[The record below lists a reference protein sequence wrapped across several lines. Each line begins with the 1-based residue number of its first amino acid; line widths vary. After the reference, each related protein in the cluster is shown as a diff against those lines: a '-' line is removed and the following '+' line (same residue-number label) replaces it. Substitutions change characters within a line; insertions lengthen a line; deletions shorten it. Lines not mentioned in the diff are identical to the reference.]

1 MRRAVITGLGAVT
14 PVGNDVPTS
23 WSNLVAGT
31 SGVDFI
37 RAFDASAYP
46 VTIAAEVKD
55 FDPLAAMPQRE
66 ARKVNR
72 DVHFAVAASMEA
84 VRDADFQVTD
94 PIRTGVIIG
103 SAAGGL
109 PRIIEEQHVL
119 EERGPGR
126 VSPHWLPNM
135 LIDTSTSHVAT
146 LLGARGVNYSIVSAC
161 ASGTHAIGDA
171 AEVIKRDQADVILA
185 GGSESSMVPLILAGF
200 CAMRALVDERDDP
213 TKASRPFDVSR
224 AGFVMAEGAGV
235 MVVEELE
242 HAKARG
248 AEIYCEVIGSGASN
262 DAYHVATPHPESV
275 GVIEMMRSAI
285 SRAGLEP
292 TDIDYINAHG
302 TSTPYNDPA
311 ETKAIKAVFGDHAYK
326 LPISSIKSMIG
337 HLFGAAGAVEGIA
350 TAMTLKTGV
359 IPPTINHRN
368 PDPECDL
375 DYVPLE
381 AREADI
387 RIALSNSMGLGGH
400 NGCVIMRRYDGD

>member
-14 PVGNDVPTS
+14 PVGNDVKTT
-23 WSNLVAGT
+23 WSNLVDGT

-37 RAFDASAYP
+37 RAFDASSYP
-46 VTIAAEVKD
+46 VSIAAEVKD
-55 FDPLAAMPQRE
+55 FDPLAAMPQKE

-72 DVHFAVAASMEA
+72 DVHFGVAAAMEA
-84 VRDADFQVTD
+84 VRDAKFEVTD

-135 LIDTSTSHVAT
+135 LIDTTTSHVAT

-185 GGSESSMVPLILAGF
+185 GGSESSMVPVILAGF

-224 AGFVMAEGAGV
+224 AGFVMAEGAAV
-235 MVVEELE
+235 LLVEELE

-262 DAYHVATPHPESV
+262 DAYHVATPHPDSV

-285 SRAGLEP
+285 TRAGLDP

-311 ETKAIKAVFGDHAYK
+311 ETKAIKAVFGDHAYRM
-326 LPISSIKSMIG
+326 PVSSIKSMIG
-337 HLFGAAGAVEGIA
+337 HLFGAAGAVEGVA
-350 TAMTLKTGV
+350 TALTLKTGI
-359 IPPTINHRN
+359 IPPTINHHN

-381 AREADI
+381 AREADV